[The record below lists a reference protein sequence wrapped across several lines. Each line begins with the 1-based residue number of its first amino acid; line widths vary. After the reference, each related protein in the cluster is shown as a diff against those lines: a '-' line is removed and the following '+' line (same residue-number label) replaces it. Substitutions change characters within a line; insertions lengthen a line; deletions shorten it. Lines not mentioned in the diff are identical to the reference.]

1 MIEIATLTFSYPGHA
16 PVLDGFDWRVG
27 AGETWSVI
35 GPSGS
40 GKSTLL
46 YLIAGLLRP
55 QAGSVMVAGEAVP
68 RKKQRGKTGL
78 VLQDYGLLPWATI
91 GENALLGLRIRHF
104 YGQDAGAPIDA
115 ERAAFWLARVG
126 LAEHRAKYPNQV
138 SGGQRQRAA
147 LARTLALAPDV
158 LLLDEPFSAL
168 DALTREDMQRLTRD
182 LHAETG
188 VTTVLV
194 THNIEEAVYLGRH
207 ILVLGAAPNRA
218 AHVIDN
224 PGMGQADFRTSSTF
238 HAKTVELRSALGD
251 HEMAHAPA

>member
-1 MIEIATLTFSYPGHA
+1 MIDIAALTFGYPGHT
-16 PVLDGFDWRVG
+16 PLFDGFDWQVG
-27 AGETWSVI
+27 AGETWSII

-46 YLIAGLLRP
+46 YLIAGLQRP
-55 QAGSVMVAGEAVP
+55 LAGTIRVAGEVVP

-78 VLQDYGLLPWATI
+78 VLQEYGLLPWATI
-91 GENALLGLRIRHF
+91 RENALLGLRIRHF
-104 YGQDAGAPIDA
+104 YGQDSGVAIDT
-115 ERAAFWLARVG
+115 ERAAFWLERVG
-126 LAEHRAKYPNQV
+126 LADHRDKYPNQV

-147 LARTLALAPDV
+147 LARTLALDPDV

-182 LHAETG
+182 LHVETG
-188 VTTVLV
+188 VTTALV
-194 THNIEEAVYLGRH
+194 THNIEEAVYLGRR

-224 PGMGQADFRTSSTF
+224 PGMGQDGYRDSAAF
-238 HAKTVELRSALGD
+238 HAKAVELRAALGD
-251 HEMAHAPA
+251 PEARRAHA

>member
-1 MIEIATLTFSYPGHA
+1 MIEIHSLTFGYPGHT
-16 PVLDGFDWRVG
+16 LLFEGFTWQVS
-27 AGETWSVI
+27 AGETWSII

-46 YLIAGLLRP
+46 YLIAGLQWPR
-55 QAGSVMVAGEAVP
+55 AGTVTVAGEAVP

-78 VLQDYGLLPWATI
+78 VLQEYGLLPWATI
-91 GENALLGLRIRHF
+91 QENALLGLRIRHF
-104 YGQDAGAPIDA
+104 YGQDAGAAIDA
-115 ERAAFWLARVG
+115 DHAAFWLERVG
-126 LAEHRAKYPNQV
+126 LAEHRDKYPNQV

-147 LARTLALAPDV
+147 LARTLTLDPDV

-168 DALTREDMQRLTRD
+168 DALTREDMQRLMRE

-224 PGMGQADFRTSSTF
+224 PGMGQMGFRNSAAF
-238 HAKTVELRSALGD
+238 HAKTVELRGVLTDS
-251 HEMAHAPA
+251 EVSRAHA